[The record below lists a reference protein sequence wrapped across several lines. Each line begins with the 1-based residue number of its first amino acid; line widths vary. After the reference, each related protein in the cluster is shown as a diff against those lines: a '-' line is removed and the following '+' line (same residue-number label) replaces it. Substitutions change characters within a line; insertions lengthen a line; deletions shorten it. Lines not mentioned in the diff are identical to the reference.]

1 VSHHK
6 LQDILRKHVLAEALD
21 SVADVTLEKRVA
33 PLDEQRVDACCVLRK
48 GALPES
54 AVPHVGLVR
63 RMLQVSPHCMVEQYS
78 ETTSLDEVDD
88 DLRKRYHVQHAIKK
102 TNKDAE
108 KPVLWVT
115 SPGRPETVLAAYV
128 GLPVPG
134 WPDGFYCC
142 ASGVRMWVVVLAE
155 LPKTPETR
163 LLRMFGPPRMQLE
176 VLKELKALAPDDP
189 QGQAWVDILAEVRY
203 LIEKVPDL
211 SLEEQAVMTEL
222 RQRWEREK
230 ADLRNSAK
238 AEGKVE
244 GRAEGRAESKAE
256 AVLAV
261 LKARGLAVSEGVRVR
276 VLACR
281 DLSILD
287 RWLVRAAT
295 AASDTEVTAA

>member
-1 VSHHK
+1 MAAHK

-21 SVADVTLEKRVA
+21 PVADVTLEKRVA
-33 PLDEQRVDACCVLRK
+33 PLDEQRVDAYCELRK
-48 GALPES
+48 GALPGS
-54 AVPHVGLVR
+54 ALPHLQLVR
-63 RMLQVSPHCMVEQYS
+63 RMLEVSDHCMVEQYS
-78 ETTSLDEVDD
+78 ETPSLDEVDD
-88 DLRKRYHVQHAIKK
+88 DIRKRYHVQHAIKK
-102 TNKDAE
+102 ANKDAQ

-115 SPGRPETVLAAYV
+115 SPGRPETVLAAYA
-128 GLPVPG
+128 GLPAPG

-142 ASGVRMWVVVLAE
+142 APGLRMWVVVLHE

-176 VLKELKALAPDDP
+176 VLQELKELAPDDP

-203 LIEKVPDL
+203 LIEQVPDL
-211 SLEEQAVMTEL
+211 TLEEQAVMTEL

-230 ADLRNSAK
+230 ADLRSSAK
-238 AEGKVE
+238 AEGK
-244 GRAEGRAESKAE
+244 AEGRAETKAE
-256 AVLAV
+256 AILAV

-281 DLSILD
+281 DLGVLD

-295 AASDTEVTAA
+295 SASDTEVTAA

>member
-1 VSHHK
+1 MSAHK

-21 SVADVTLEKRVA
+21 PVADVTLEKRVA
-33 PLDEQRVDACCVLRK
+33 PLDEQRVDAYCELRSDAPP
-48 GALPES
+48 GSALP
-54 AVPHVGLVR
+54 HLQLVR
-63 RMLQVSPHCMVEQYS
+63 RMLEVSPHSMVEQYS
-78 ETTSLDEVDD
+78 ETTSIDEVDED
-88 DLRKRYHVQHAIKK
+88 IRKRYHVQHAIKK
-102 TNKDAE
+102 SDKDAQR
-108 KPVLWVT
+108 PVLWVT
-115 SPGRPETVLAAYV
+115 SPGRPETVLEAYV
-128 GLPVPG
+128 GFPAPG

-142 ASGVRMWVVVLAE
+142 APGLRMWVIVLAE

-176 VLKELKALAPDDP
+176 VLQELKALAPDDP

-203 LIEKVPDL
+203 LIEQVPDL

-222 RQRWEREK
+222 RQRWEQEK
-230 ADLRNSAK
+230 SDLRSSAK
-238 AEGKVE
+238 AEGK
-244 GRAEGRAESKAE
+244 AE
-256 AVLAV
+256 AILAV
-261 LKARGLAVSEGVRVR
+261 LKARGLAVSEGVRMR